1 MFGTVFKIPITVLIT
16 LCEIFD
22 RTRVVFSRN
31 PRALLIILYIDGIE
45 VVNPIGVHIKKH
57 KLNMPYF
64 TLANIPPEHRSKL
77 TTIQLLAIAKTKDI
91 TLFGTQAVLAIFS
104 KLLIKW
110 EIVELKSM

>member
-1 MFGTVFKIPITVLIT
+1 
-16 LCEIFD
+16 
-22 RTRVVFSRN
+22 
-31 PRALLIILYIDGIE
+31 
-45 VVNPIGVHIKKH
+45 
-57 KLNMPYF
+57 MPYF
-64 TLANIPPEHRSKL
+64 TLANIPLEHRSKL